1 MFLAGRAARR
11 SGDDSPS
18 CRQIGR
24 DGTWCPRSR
33 PMWTS
38 ESRAQLG
45 LLRPGLRPGATDR
58 PPNPYD
64 AGWTGRAGSDVTNPA
79 TSVSDVTGASVER
92 SRFPLWSDEPATQD
106 LLAFRAVAQTAADAI
121 FDDGLD
127 PVAIG
132 LSGAWGSGKTSVLEL
147 IKAELIERSKAAD
160 GKVLV
165 VPTQPWRYDP
175 AVGPKES
182 LIAEVLGALGKEFKS
197 SDAVGKAGLE
207 AFKKLVRK
215 VNWSKA
221 IKMAARTALTLQL
234 PQIDDVFELVSDD
247 PESLDSDRGMAAF
260 RDEFEALLA
269 DPALAHL
276 SRVVVLVDDLD
287 RCLPDTVVETL
298 EAIRLFLS
306 AKGMS
311 FIIAAD
317 EDRVAEAIQ
326 QKFKTPDPKGEDE
339 DPAKLYL
346 HKIVQTTIPLPA
358 LSRFDT
364 EAYLF
369 LLLAKG
375 GIDDAAYADF
385 VTKCDELRLEGGSLD
400 SIEVGDG
407 SPHAEHMVTA
417 ARLTPILYEK
427 FHGNPRRIKRFLN
440 DLNVRQSVAG
450 RRGFKLKPEEVAK
463 LMVLERILTDDF
475 RTVLDWLASNQL
487 RDKLDALE
495 LAANG
500 PTEARVDWT
509 AEVTE
514 ETPANRKGSAKTSSR
529 EPEQQPV
536 RDDAFTDT
544 LRRWAKLPP
553 ALDASVISGYL
564 YLAASFAKIEVIDT
578 GLPERL
584 RDVAVALTSNLK
596 LDRAGVSD
604 QTLKALPESDAQTLV
619 DHLGR
624 RTRDQPSI
632 QRFTVESLL
641 RIATQQPT
649 TQGAVVAALKRL
661 PAGDVEPATIIKLR
675 PLEVAIYQPVLD
687 AWKAG
692 ASDEQAKNAI
702 ALVGEAWSARH
713 GN

>member
-1 MFLAGRAARR
+1 M
-11 SGDDSPS
+11 
-18 CRQIGR
+18 
-24 DGTWCPRSR
+24 T
-33 PMWTS
+33 
-38 ESRAQLG
+38 
-45 LLRPGLRPGATDR
+45 
-58 PPNPYD
+58 
-64 AGWTGRAGSDVTNPA
+64 TG
-79 TSVSDVTGASVER
+79 GASVPSETV
-92 SRFPLWSDEPATQD
+92 SVATASVDDVTAPTAADPTFPLWSDEPATQD
-106 LLAFRAVAQTAADAI
+106 LLAFRAVAETAADAI
-121 FDDGLD
+121 FDDDLD

-132 LSGAWGSGKTSVLEL
+132 LSGAWGSGKTTVLEL
-147 IKAELIERSKAAD
+147 VKAEITARSETAD
-160 GKVLV
+160 GEVLV
-165 VPTQPWRYDP
+165 IPTQPWRYDP

-182 LIAEVLGALGKEFKS
+182 LIAEVLGALSKEF
-197 SDAVGKAGLE
+197 DTTDPVGKAGLE
-207 AFKKLVRK
+207 AFKKLVRR
-215 VNWSKA
+215 VNWSKV
-221 IKMAARTALTLQL
+221 IKVAARTAITMQL
-234 PQIDDVFELVSDD
+234 PSLDDVFGLVSDD
-247 PESLDSDRGMAAF
+247 PEDLESEKGMAAF
-260 RDEFEALLA
+260 RDEFEKLLA

-326 QKFKTPDPKGEDE
+326 QKFNTAAPKGEDE

-364 EAYLF
+364 QAYLF

-375 GIDDAAYADF
+375 KLNDADYAAF
-385 VTKCDELRLEGGSLD
+385 VAQCDELRLSSGSLD
-400 SIEVGDG
+400 GIEVEDG
-407 SPHAEHMVTA
+407 HPLGGHLVTA

-450 RRGFKLKPEEVAK
+450 RRGFKLKPDEVAK

-475 RTVLDWLASNQL
+475 RVVLDWLASNQL
-487 RDKLDALE
+487 RDKLDALT

-500 PTEARVDWT
+500 PADV
-509 AEVTE
+509 ASE
-514 ETPANRKGSAKTSSR
+514 ETAT
-529 EPEQQPV
+529 EPEATQAKPRGSRAPKEPERQPA
-536 RDDAFTDT
+536 RDENFSDT
-544 LRRWAKLPP
+544 MKRWAKLPP
-553 ALDASVISGYL
+553 NLDASAISGYL
-564 YLAASFAKIEVIDT
+564 YLAASFAKIEVIET

-584 RDVAVALTSNLK
+584 RDLAVALTSSLK

-604 QTLKALPESDAQTLV
+604 AVLKALPDPDAQVLV
-619 DHLGR
+619 GYLGR

-632 QRFTVESLL
+632 QNFAAESLL
-641 RIATQQPT
+641 RIAAQQPA
-649 TQGAVVAALKRL
+649 TQANVVAALKGL
-661 PAGDVEPATIIKLR
+661 PAADVEPATVVKLR
-675 PLEVAIYQPVLD
+675 QLDGMTYQPVID

-692 ASDEQAKNAI
+692 TINENVRASIETVEK
-702 ALVGEAWSARH
+702 AWSAAN